1 MKRIQFT
8 LLIVAFLAPALN
20 AQSLA
25 DLYKSNEIRL
35 TPDPAYAANADWPAI
50 FHDYEHKDNGRSTG
64 ENKSLVVAPDG
75 SLFVSHRTRHALSR
89 FDPQGRYSG
98 DFGKKGGKSQA
109 DFIYMPSVQ
118 GIMDGKYVYTTAV
131 DGRMHFFDLKGN
143 WFKTLKLSY
152 MPLHSVPLKGGKI
165 AVLGYVPYKG
175 SQARIMVAL
184 LNVADGKEKIIR
196 SELQPYATQKKIVID
211 PYFYKDEN
219 GKEQRIGNWITT
231 SLPMTDPS
239 FYRLRMEVNKSGNL
253 VTANPATGEII
264 TYDPNGKIISQF
276 TTELTA
282 EKITAEDREE
292 YYQKALEHLKK
303 LEKDAESVA
312 QHKEYWNHYLA
323 QYRQQLSKFR
333 DPANYPDQLPGF
345 SELIID
351 SDDNLLLF
359 RFTREKGSNQFDVY
373 TFSNQGKKIGTSR
386 FTAEGYQLRI
396 TPSAFRFHKGS
407 IYALTKD
414 KNNVLKIEKFN
425 LSANQ

>member
-1 MKRIQFT
+1 MKRSYFT
-8 LLIVAFLAPALN
+8 LLLVAIFAVSMS

-25 DLYKSNEIRL
+25 DLYKSGEIRL
-35 TPDPAYAANADWPAI
+35 TPDPAYAANANWASI
-50 FHDYEHKDNGRSTG
+50 FHDYKHNEEGRSTG
-64 ENKSLVVAPDG
+64 ESKSLVVAADG
-75 SLFVSHRTRHALSR
+75 SLYVSHRTRHSLSR
-89 FDPQGRYSG
+89 FDAQGQYLG

-131 DGRMHFFDLKGN
+131 DGRMHFFNLNGT
-143 WFKTLKLSY
+143 WYKTLKLNY
-152 MPLHSVPLKGGKI
+152 MPLHSVALRGGKI
-165 AVLGYVPYKG
+165 AVLGYVPYKN
-175 SQARIMVAL
+175 SQARIMVSIV
-184 LNVADGKEKIIR
+184 NVADGKEKVIR
-196 SELQPYATQKKIVID
+196 SEFQPYATQKKIVID
-211 PYFYKDEN
+211 PYFYKDAN
-219 GKEQRIGNWITT
+219 GNEQRIGNWITT

-264 TYDPNGKIISQF
+264 TYDPAGKVLSQF
-276 TTELTA
+276 TAGLA
-282 EKITAEDREE
+282 SEKISADDREE

-303 LEKDAESVA
+303 LEKDVENAEK
-312 QHKEYWNHYLA
+312 HKEYWNHYLA
-323 QYRQQLSKFR
+323 QYRGQLSKFR

-359 RFTREKGSNQFDVY
+359 RFTREKGSNQFDVF
-373 TFSNQGKKIGTSR
+373 TFNSQGKKIGTSR

-407 IYALTKD
+407 IYALVKD
-414 KNNVLKIEKFN
+414 KNNVLKLEKFKLN
-425 LSANQ
+425 VD

>member
-1 MKRIQFT
+1 MKRNYFT
-8 LLIVAFLAPALN
+8 LLLVAIFAVSMS

-25 DLYKSNEIRL
+25 DLYKSSEIRL
-35 TPDPAYAANADWPAI
+35 TPDPAYAANANWASI
-50 FHDYEHKDNGRSTG
+50 FHDYKHNEEGRSTG
-64 ENKSLVVAPDG
+64 ESKSLVVAPDG
-75 SLFVSHRTRHALSR
+75 SLYVSHRTRHSLSR
-89 FDPQGRYSG
+89 FDAQGQYLG

-131 DGRMHFFDLKGN
+131 DGRMHFFNLNGT
-143 WFKTLKLSY
+143 WYKTLKLNY
-152 MPLHSVPLKGGKI
+152 MPLHSVALRGGKI
-165 AVLGYVPYKG
+165 AVLGYVPYKN
-175 SQARIMVAL
+175 SQARIMVSIV
-184 LNVADGKEKIIR
+184 NVADGKEKVIR
-196 SELQPYATQKKIVID
+196 SEFQPYATQKKIVID
-211 PYFYKDEN
+211 PYFYKDAN
-219 GKEQRIGNWITT
+219 GNEQRIGNWITT

-264 TYDPNGKIISQF
+264 TYDPAGKVLSQF
-276 TTELTA
+276 TAGLA
-282 EKITAEDREE
+282 SEKISADDREE

-303 LEKDAESVA
+303 LEKDVESAEK
-312 QHKEYWNHYLA
+312 HKEYWNHYLA
-323 QYRQQLSKFR
+323 QYRGQLSKFR

-359 RFTREKGSNQFDVY
+359 RFTREKGSNQFDVF
-373 TFSNQGKKIGTSR
+373 TFNSQGKKIGTSR

-407 IYALTKD
+407 IYALVKD
-414 KNNVLKIEKFN
+414 KNNVLKIEKFKLN
-425 LSANQ
+425 AD

>member
-1 MKRIQFT
+1 MKRIYFT
-8 LLIVAFLAPALN
+8 LLIVALVAPALN

-35 TPDPAYAANADWPAI
+35 TPDPAYAANANWTTI
-50 FHDYEHKDNGRSTG
+50 FHDYEQKDNGRSTG

-75 SLFVSHRTRHALSR
+75 SLFVSHRTRHSLSR
-89 FDPQGRYSG
+89 FDAGGNYLG

-118 GIMDGKYVYTTAV
+118 GILDGKYVYTTAV

-143 WFKTLKLSY
+143 WFKTLKLNY
-152 MPLHSVPLKGGKI
+152 MPLHSIPLRGGKI
-165 AVLGYVPYKG
+165 ALLGYVPYKG
-175 SQARIMVAL
+175 AQARIMVSI
-184 LNVADGKEKIIR
+184 LNIADGKEKVIR
-196 SELQPYATQKKIVID
+196 SEFQPYATQKKIVID

-231 SLPMTDPS
+231 NLPMTDPS
-239 FYRLRMEVNKSGNL
+239 FYRLRMEVTKSGNL
-253 VTANPATGEII
+253 VTASPASGEIT

-276 TTELTA
+276 TTVLA
-282 EKITAEDREE
+282 SEKITADDRED
-292 YYQKALEHLKK
+292 YYNKALEQLKK
-303 LEKDAESVA
+303 LEKDMESA
-312 QHKEYWNHYLA
+312 GKHKEYWNHYLA

-359 RFTREKGSNQFDVY
+359 RFTRKKGSNQFDVF
-373 TFSNQGKKIGTSR
+373 TFSSQGKKIGTSR
-386 FTAEGYQLRI
+386 FSAEGYQLRI
-396 TPSAFRFHKGS
+396 TPSTFRFHKGS

-414 KNNVLKIEKFN
+414 NNNVLKIEKFK
-425 LSANQ
+425 LSVE

>member
-1 MKRIQFT
+1 MKRNYFT
-8 LLIVAFLAPALN
+8 LLLVAIFAVSMS

-25 DLYKSNEIRL
+25 DLYKSGEIRL
-35 TPDPAYAANADWPAI
+35 TPDPAYAANANWASI
-50 FHDYEHKDNGRSTG
+50 FHDYKHNEEGRSTG
-64 ENKSLVVAPDG
+64 ESKSLVVAPDG
-75 SLFVSHRTRHALSR
+75 SLYVSHRTRHSLSR
-89 FDPQGRYSG
+89 FDAQGQYLG

-131 DGRMHFFDLKGN
+131 DGRMHFFNLNGT
-143 WFKTLKLSY
+143 WYKTLKLNY
-152 MPLHSVPLKGGKI
+152 MPLHSVALRGGKI
-165 AVLGYVPYKG
+165 AVLGYVPYKN
-175 SQARIMVAL
+175 SQVRIMVSIV
-184 LNVADGKEKIIR
+184 NVADGKEKVIR
-196 SELQPYATQKKIVID
+196 SEFQPYATQKKIVID
-211 PYFYKDEN
+211 PYFYKDAN
-219 GKEQRIGNWITT
+219 GNEQRIGNWITT

-264 TYDPNGKIISQF
+264 TYDPAGKVLSQF
-276 TTELTA
+276 TAGLTS
-282 EKITAEDREE
+282 EKISADDREE

-303 LEKDAESVA
+303 LEKDVESAEK
-312 QHKEYWNHYLA
+312 HKEYWNHYLA
-323 QYRQQLSKFR
+323 QYRGQLSKFR

-359 RFTREKGSNQFDVY
+359 RFTREKGSNQFDVF
-373 TFSNQGKKIGTSR
+373 TFNSQGKKIGTSR

-414 KNNVLKIEKFN
+414 KNNVLKLEKFKLN
-425 LSANQ
+425 AD

>member
-1 MKRIQFT
+1 MKRNYFT
-8 LLIVAFLAPALN
+8 LLLVAIFAVSMS

-35 TPDPAYAANADWPAI
+35 TPDPAYAANANWATI
-50 FHDYEHKDNGRSTG
+50 FHDYKHNEEGRSTG
-64 ENKSLVVAPDG
+64 ESKSLVVAPDG
-75 SLFVSHRTRHALSR
+75 SLYVSHRTRHSLSR
-89 FDPQGRYSG
+89 FDAQGQYLG

-131 DGRMHFFDLKGN
+131 DGRMHFFNLNGT
-143 WFKTLKLSY
+143 WYKTLKLNY
-152 MPLHSVPLKGGKI
+152 MPLHSVALRGGKI
-165 AVLGYVPYKG
+165 AVLGYVPYKN
-175 SQARIMVAL
+175 SQARIMVSIV
-184 LNVADGKEKIIR
+184 NVADGKEKVIR
-196 SELQPYATQKKIVID
+196 SEFQSYATQKKIVID
-211 PYFYKDEN
+211 PYFYKDAN
-219 GKEQRIGNWITT
+219 GNEQRIGNWITT

-264 TYDPNGKIISQF
+264 TYDPAGKVLSQF
-276 TTELTA
+276 TAGLTS
-282 EKITAEDREE
+282 EKISADDREE

-303 LEKDAESVA
+303 LEKDVENAEK
-312 QHKEYWNHYLA
+312 HKEYWNHYLA
-323 QYRQQLSKFR
+323 QYRGQLSKFR

-359 RFTREKGSNQFDVY
+359 RFTREKGSNQFDVF
-373 TFSNQGKKIGTSR
+373 TFNSQGKKIGTSR

-414 KNNVLKIEKFN
+414 KNNVLKIEKFKLN
-425 LSANQ
+425 VD

>member
-35 TPDPAYAANADWPAI
+35 TPDPTYAANADWPAI

-303 LEKDAESVA
+303 LEKDAESIA

-333 DPANYPDQLPGF
+333 DPANYPDQLPEF

-386 FTAEGYQLRI
+386 FTAGGYQLRI

>member
-1 MKRIQFT
+1 MKRNYFT
-8 LLIVAFLAPALN
+8 LLLVAIFAVSMS

-25 DLYKSNEIRL
+25 DLYKSGEIRL
-35 TPDPAYAANADWPAI
+35 TPDPAYAANANWASI
-50 FHDYEHKDNGRSTG
+50 FHDYKHNEEGRSTG
-64 ENKSLVVAPDG
+64 ESKSLVVAPDG
-75 SLFVSHRTRHALSR
+75 SLYVSHRTRHSLSR
-89 FDPQGRYSG
+89 FDAQGQYLG

-131 DGRMHFFDLKGN
+131 DGRMHFFNLNGT
-143 WFKTLKLSY
+143 WYKTLKLNY
-152 MPLHSVPLKGGKI
+152 MPLHSVPLRGGKI
-165 AVLGYVPYKG
+165 AVLGYVPYKN
-175 SQARIMVAL
+175 SQARIMVSIV
-184 LNVADGKEKIIR
+184 NVADGKEKVIR
-196 SELQPYATQKKIVID
+196 SEFQPYATQKKIVID
-211 PYFYKDEN
+211 PYFYKDAN
-219 GKEQRIGNWITT
+219 GNEQRIGNWITT

-264 TYDPNGKIISQF
+264 TYDPAGKLLSQF
-276 TTELTA
+276 TAGLA
-282 EKITAEDREE
+282 SEKISADDREE

-303 LEKDAESVA
+303 LEKDVESAEK
-312 QHKEYWNHYLA
+312 HKEYWNHYLA
-323 QYRQQLSKFR
+323 QYRGQLSKFR

-359 RFTREKGSNQFDVY
+359 RFTREKGSNQFDVF
-373 TFSNQGKKIGTSR
+373 TFNSQGKKIGTSR

-407 IYALTKD
+407 IYALVKD
-414 KNNVLKIEKFN
+414 KNNVLKLEKFKLN
-425 LSANQ
+425 VN

>member
-1 MKRIQFT
+1 MKRIYFT
-8 LLIVAFLAPALN
+8 LLLVAIFAVSMS

-25 DLYKSNEIRL
+25 DLYKSGEIRL
-35 TPDPAYAANADWPAI
+35 TPDPAYAANANWASI
-50 FHDYEHKDNGRSTG
+50 FHDYKHNEEGRSTG
-64 ENKSLVVAPDG
+64 ESKSLVVAPDG
-75 SLFVSHRTRHALSR
+75 SLYVSHRTRHSLSR
-89 FDPQGRYSG
+89 FDAQGQYLG

-131 DGRMHFFDLKGN
+131 DGRMHFFNLNGT
-143 WFKTLKLSY
+143 WYKTLKLNY
-152 MPLHSVPLKGGKI
+152 MPLHSVALRGGKI
-165 AVLGYVPYKG
+165 AVLGYVPYKN
-175 SQARIMVAL
+175 SQARIMVSIV
-184 LNVADGKEKIIR
+184 NVADGKEKVIR
-196 SELQPYATQKKIVID
+196 SEFQPYATQKKIVID
-211 PYFYKDEN
+211 PYFYKDAN
-219 GKEQRIGNWITT
+219 GNEQRIGNWITT

-264 TYDPNGKIISQF
+264 TYDPAGKVLSQF
-276 TTELTA
+276 TAGLA
-282 EKITAEDREE
+282 SEKISADDREE

-303 LEKDAESVA
+303 LEKDVESAEK
-312 QHKEYWNHYLA
+312 HKENWNHYLA
-323 QYRQQLSKFR
+323 QYRGQLSKFR

-359 RFTREKGSNQFDVY
+359 RFTREKGSNQFDVF
-373 TFSNQGKKIGTSR
+373 TFNSQGKKIGTSR

-414 KNNVLKIEKFN
+414 KNNVLKLEKFKLN
-425 LSANQ
+425 VN

>member
-1 MKRIQFT
+1 MKRNYFT
-8 LLIVAFLAPALN
+8 LLLVAIFAVSMS

-25 DLYKSNEIRL
+25 DLYKSGEIRL
-35 TPDPAYAANADWPAI
+35 TPDPAYAANANWASI
-50 FHDYEHKDNGRSTG
+50 FHDYKHNEEGRSTG
-64 ENKSLVVAPDG
+64 ESKSLVVAPDG
-75 SLFVSHRTRHALSR
+75 SLYVSHRTRHSLSR
-89 FDPQGRYSG
+89 FDAQGQYLG

-131 DGRMHFFDLKGN
+131 DGRMHFFNLNGT
-143 WFKTLKLSY
+143 WYKTLKLNY
-152 MPLHSVPLKGGKI
+152 MPLHSVALRGGKI
-165 AVLGYVPYKG
+165 AVLGYVPYKN
-175 SQARIMVAL
+175 SQVRIMVSIV
-184 LNVADGKEKIIR
+184 NVADGKEKVIR
-196 SELQPYATQKKIVID
+196 SEFQPYATQKKIVID
-211 PYFYKDEN
+211 PYFYKDAN
-219 GKEQRIGNWITT
+219 GNEQRIGNWITT

-264 TYDPNGKIISQF
+264 TYDPAGKVLSQF
-276 TTELTA
+276 TAGLTS
-282 EKITAEDREE
+282 EKISADDREE

-303 LEKDAESVA
+303 LEKDVESAEK
-312 QHKEYWNHYLA
+312 HKEYWNHYLA
-323 QYRQQLSKFR
+323 QYRGQLSKFR

-359 RFTREKGSNQFDVY
+359 RFTREKGSNQFDVF
-373 TFSNQGKKIGTSR
+373 TFNSQGKKIGTSR

-414 KNNVLKIEKFN
+414 KNNVLKIEKFKLN
-425 LSANQ
+425 VD

>member
-50 FHDYEHKDNGRSTG
+50 FHDYEHKDNGGSTG

-143 WFKTLKLSY
+143 WFKTLRLSY

-386 FTAEGYQLRI
+386 FTAGGYQLRI